1 MELKTQPPLH
11 QEKSR
16 NWWQRNWKWFVPVG
30 CLGALVIFAAFIML
44 IVTVVFGMIK
54 SSDVYK
60 DALATAR
67 AHPSLVKALGSPIE
81 EGIFVMGSINM
92 SGASGQADLAIP
104 ISGPNGKGTIYA
116 VASRSA
122 GQWTFS
128 KLFVEIKTTKERIDL
143 IEHQELEKTAMRF
156 KEEIHGKKAG

>member
-1 MELKTQPPLH
+1 MKLQAGPSLP

-30 CLGALVIFAAFIML
+30 CLGALVLFAAFIMF
-44 IVTVVFGMIK
+44 IVTLVFGMIK

-67 AHPSLVKALGSPIE
+67 AHPSVVKALGSPIE

-92 SGASGQADLAIP
+92 SGSSGNADLAIP

-116 VASRSA
+116 VASKSA

-128 KLFVEIKTTKERIDL
+128 KLVVEVKATKERIDL
-143 IEHQELEKTAMRF
+143 IEHRELEGTS
-156 KEEIHGKKAG
+156 IIL